1 VERRLRESQVVDER
15 ITVIYNIEDF
25 RREMKEAGNMLVVL
39 EVESNN
45 ICQTGYE
52 EEAEIHYKVDQ
63 EAALAP
69 CRVIKHVFERTAR
82 DSPDVKFLAL
92 EIDTE
97 EGQKAC
103 DELGIDV
110 IPSVQFWKNN
120 VKLWEHKGIV
130 GMGDDLGQGVLFYG
144 DTAANNVKASD
155 HVHEVTTRAQLEGW
169 LALAQEKELSVLD
182 VSLTS
187 ATPCVH
193 IFPAVLA
200 LAKNMVGYASF
211 ARLLADG
218 GEEAK
223 TMARE
228 LNVVQV
234 PTFIFFRHGK
244 EVGRHVGSTR
254 GDLIGQIL
262 QQQNVLGIKPPT
274 MQGKAVARR

>member
-1 VERRLRESQVVDER
+1 MVDER
-15 ITVIYNIEDF
+15 ITVIYDMDDF
-25 RREMKEAGNMLVVL
+25 RREMKEAGNMLVVV
-39 EVESNN
+39 EVESNS

-52 EEAEIHYKVDQ
+52 EEAEIHYKVDR

-69 CRVIKHVFERTAR
+69 CRGIKHVFERTAR

-110 IPSVQFWKNN
+110 IPTVQFWKNN

-130 GMGDDLGQGVLFYG
+130 GLGDDLGQGVLFYG

-155 HVHEVTTRAQLEGW
+155 FVSEVTTRAQFDAW
-169 LALAQEKELSVLD
+169 LTSAKEKELSVLD
-182 VSLTS
+182 VSLMG

-200 LAKNMVGYASF
+200 LAKNMVGFASF

-218 GEEAK
+218 GDEARQL
-223 TMARE
+223 AQE
-228 LNVVQV
+228 LKVVQV
-234 PTFIFFRHGK
+234 PTFIFFKHGK

-262 QQQNVLGIKPPT
+262 QQQNTLGIRPPT
-274 MQGKAVARR
+274 MQGKVIARR